1 MSRKE
6 NRNLF
11 FDFPFWLEETVSDNI
26 KLAKALSQIIKSA
39 VAKFNYSKDLLIK
52 VKSQNKKIR

>member
-1 MSRKE
+1 MSKIICQERKIE
-6 NRNLF
+6 ICF

-39 VAKFNYSKDLLIK
+39 VAKFNYSKGE
-52 VKSQNKKIR
+52 

>member
-39 VAKFNYSKDLLIK
+39 VAKFNYCYSVLTT
-52 VKSQNKKIR
+52 